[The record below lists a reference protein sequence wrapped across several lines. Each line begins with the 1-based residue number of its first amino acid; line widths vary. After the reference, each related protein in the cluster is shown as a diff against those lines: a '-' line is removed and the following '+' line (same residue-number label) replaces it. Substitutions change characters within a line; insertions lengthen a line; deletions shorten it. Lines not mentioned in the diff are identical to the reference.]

1 MAAELDPGAE
11 RMMAMASAILRSRDE
26 NKRLKR
32 QLWAL
37 MAVLRLEQQRSAAL
51 CDLVDVL
58 LDGEPGGHLVHRP
71 GRRGEQ
77 LGRGRRADQVAAR
90 WLS

>member
-1 MAAELDPGAE
+1 MRLS
-11 RMMAMASAILRSRDE
+11 SALLRSQDTVR
-26 NKRLKR
+26 RQQR

-58 LDGEPGGHLVHRP
+58 LGDD
-71 GRRGEQ
+71 
-77 LGRGRRADQVAAR
+77 A
-90 WLS
+90 